1 MTLYNYNHTHTLYTM
16 NIINDTKDE
25 TLSILAAMR
34 SQEDEVSSCYN
45 YLQCSTN
52 HTIDDSCRKSMV
64 VWCQQ
69 VQKALKLSPETVW
82 IAISFFD
89 RYLSSGKGKS
99 NAALQDKYNFQLASI
114 TSFYI
119 AVKLY
124 EDVELSVSTLAKLCK
139 GYYKENDI
147 IECEEDILF
156 ALNFRLATPT
166 AMDFIHHYLK
176 LLPSEMNTS
185 NVLEEVETRVYSTC
199 TDIYFTFC
207 KPSVVAAA
215 CLSVVLTSKDLL
227 TLRQREA
234 FYFHLANITDIID
247 VMEVQNKLMTGHTK
261 PVSVSKLTK
270 SQPLSSISS
279 NASSP
284 SSTTTKKSSIV
295 SKVMK
300 HQKKM
305 AAPSLPA
312 RGVVSKDSR
321 TMKHNQMII
330 ATPTPPSP
338 VCIQQAPC
346 AA

>member
-1 MTLYNYNHTHTLYTM
+1 M
-16 NIINDTKDE
+16 NTTNNTQDE
-25 TLSILAAMR
+25 TLSVIASMR
-34 SQEDEVSSCYN
+34 SQEDEVATCYN
-45 YLQCSTN
+45 YLQRSTN
-52 HTIDDSCRKSMV
+52 HTIDDSCRTSMIT
-64 VWCQQ
+64 WCQQ
-69 VQKALKLSPETVW
+69 VQRALKLSPETVW
-82 IAISFFD
+82 IATSFFD

-99 NAALQDKYNFQLASI
+99 NAALQDKYKFQLAAI

-119 AVKLY
+119 SVKLY
-124 EDVELSVSTLAKLCK
+124 EDVELSISTLAKLCK
-139 GYYKENDI
+139 GYYKDNDI

-166 AMDFIHHYLK
+166 AMDFVQHYLK

-185 NVLEEVETRVYSTC
+185 SVIKDVETRVYSTC
-199 TDIYFTFC
+199 TDIYYTFC

-215 CLSVVLTSKDLL
+215 CLTVVLTSKDLL
-227 TLRQREA
+227 TSKQREA

-247 VMEVQNKLMTGHTK
+247 IMEVQNKLMTGHTK

-279 NASSP
+279 NASSSP
-284 SSTTTKKSSIV
+284 STTTKKSSII

-305 AAPSLPA
+305 AAPSSPPA
-312 RGVVSKDSR
+312 NRGVVSKDGSGS
-321 TMKHNQMII
+321 MKHHQMIL
-330 ATPTPPSP
+330 ATTAPIPPSP
-338 VCIQQAPC
+338 VCIQQHPC